1 MRSSNISNKQ
11 SLKSSEEVIF
21 EETTDENFP
30 ELVNDINLQVK
41 DTVLSR
47 IYNS

>member
-30 ELVNDINLQVK
+30 GLVNDINLQVK
-41 DTVLSR
+41 DTHCVEQN
-47 IYNS
+47 I